1 MIRIPF
7 FSGGPSGAIGNADSF
22 IITETT
28 TDPFSL
34 SLRRIAIDASARR
47 SRRKPRV
54 LLFAFPEATG
64 QYSTQ
69 FTLRERVDSPR
80 YYIRT
85 TYASNNTRDTYIII
99 YKMYRY
105 TYTYNGKHV
114 YTHTYTYI
122 YIYIFLQ
129 IMEDNI
135 SPLSTALN
143 KNKTIAITH
152 V

>member
-1 MIRIPF
+1 MLLLVIL
-7 FSGGPSGAIGNADSF
+7 GG
-22 IITETT
+22 
-28 TDPFSL
+28 
-34 SLRRIAIDASARR
+34 ASR
-47 SRRKPRV
+47 
-54 LLFAFPEATG
+54 LFAFPEATG
-64 QYSTQ
+64 QYTQ
-69 FTLRERVDSPR
+69 FTLRERVDSP
-80 YYIRT
+80 YI
-85 TYASNNTRDTYIII
+85 TYTSNNTRDTYITI

-105 TYTYNGKHV
+105 IYTYGKHV
-114 YTHTYTYI
+114 YTHTYT